1 MLIVLSP
8 RVRFYFSHKNLH
20 SEWKQRRTTI
30 NNTFIFC
37 FIFPGKL
44 WSEFHFFKRRKK
56 NHNGTQL
63 SQKGATEF
71 VANTHSL
78 CVFATQSQLFATV
91 VWQTFITIS
100 YSIFSIAEKK
110 HNGTVVTQK
119 GATDN
124 APLHTVACSVSN
136 VTTLI
141 THRITTPT
149 AADNAR
155 AIQIIN
161 ECVLF

>member
-1 MLIVLSP
+1 MKTATHDNKQHVYFLFHISRQTLIRISFFQTQKKKTQWHTVVTKRCH
-8 RVRFYFSHKNLH
+8 RV
-20 SEWKQRRTTI
+20 
-30 NNTFIFC
+30 C
-37 FIFPGKL
+37 GKHRL
-44 WSEFHFFKRRKK
+44 
-56 NHNGTQL
+56 
-63 SQKGATEF
+63 
-71 VANTHSL
+71 VA
-78 CVFATQSQLFATV
+78 CVFATQTQLFATV